1 MGLPLHPEDRNM
13 EKHQDELYSGERVR
27 VSTSPAQSHVHLHA
41 VPNRLKEY
49 DQQVDRV
56 DEDEGQEVL
65 VIAIPEAVVDEWA
78 VVVEQLH
85 ASVADRAVERG
96 LALDYF
102 AARAKVIQV
111 QSDLQSHFNEFGEVV
126 VRS

>member
-1 MGLPLHPEDRNM
+1 MVRAMLYLIRF
-13 EKHQDELYSGERVR
+13 DELIGGNENGDDEERCEEE
-27 VSTSPAQSHVHLHA
+27 Q
-41 VPNRLKEY
+41 E
-49 DQQVDRV
+49 
-56 DEDEGQEVL
+56 EQEVL

-96 LALDYF
+96 LALYYF
-102 AARAKVIQV
+102 TARAKVIQV
-111 QSDLQSHFNEFGEVV
+111 QSDLQSHFNDFREIV